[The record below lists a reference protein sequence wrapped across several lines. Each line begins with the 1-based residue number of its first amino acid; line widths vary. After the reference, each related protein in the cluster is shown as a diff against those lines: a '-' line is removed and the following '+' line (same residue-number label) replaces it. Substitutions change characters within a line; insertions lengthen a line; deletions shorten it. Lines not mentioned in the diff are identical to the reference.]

1 MKILQFATVFI
12 TAFAMPLALAQELA
26 PDALVK
32 GVTADVIAVIR
43 QDTDLQAGNP
53 AKLHALVEAKI
64 LPHFDFRRATQIAMG
79 AGWWRAT
86 PEQQEQLVREFR
98 TLLVRTYSVALAS
111 YRDQA
116 IEFRPLRA
124 RSGDAEVTVV
134 SRVKQSGAEPVVI
147 EYDLAKSESGWKVF
161 DIRVAGISLVV
172 TYRSAFA
179 EEVRNH
185 GIEGLISL
193 LSGKNRGAVKPASVK
208 I

>member
-64 LPHFDFRRATQIAMG
+64 LPHFDFKRATQSAMG
-79 AGWWRAT
+79 AGWRRAT

>member
-1 MKILQFATVFI
+1 MKILQFASAFI

-26 PDALVK
+26 PYALVK

-43 QDTDLQAGNP
+43 QDTDLQSGNP

-79 AGWWRAT
+79 AGWRRAT
-86 PEQQEQLVREFR
+86 PEQQEQLVRQFR
-98 TLLVRTYSVALAS
+98 TLLVRIYSVALAS
-111 YRDQA
+111 YRDQV